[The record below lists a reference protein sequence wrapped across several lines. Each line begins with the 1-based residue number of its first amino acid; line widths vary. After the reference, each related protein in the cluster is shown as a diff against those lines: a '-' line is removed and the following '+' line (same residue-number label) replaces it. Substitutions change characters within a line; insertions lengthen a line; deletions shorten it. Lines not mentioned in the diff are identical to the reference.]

1 MKKIALILVL
11 FVSVNSLMADNGD
24 LTPKKSNDATKSVV
38 SGKVIDIITGES
50 IAGACISI
58 EGADIKVYT
67 DLDGNY
73 SISDVKPGTY
83 TINVSMI
90 SYKSK
95 EFNKVSF
102 NPSSV
107 LDKNVV
113 LETAN

>member
-1 MKKIALILVL
+1 
-11 FVSVNSLMADNGD
+11 MADNGD
-24 LTPKKSNDATKSVV
+24 LNPKKANDATKSIV
-38 SGKVIDIITGES
+38 SGKVIDVITGES

-58 EGADIKVYT
+58 EGTDIKVYT

-73 SISDVKPGTY
+73 IISDVAPGTY

-95 EFNKVSF
+95 EIMKVSF
-102 NPSSV
+102 NAGSV

-113 LETAN
+113 LETAY